1 MLRRNSRRSTNDT
14 GRKRATLFFTGKI
27 SAQSSAAD
35 HDTALMDQ
43 DSSSKDDID
52 SSEMD
57 DDDLQDYLNSLVE
70 TRVSEVIL
78 DPCQL
83 RPPSASPDEV
93 EEEEQEEEH
102 SIRIMEVRR
111 RLSTRLSP
119 TDLRP
124 STSSEPDEE
133 PNLGPQEA
141 KPFLPSAGMILLQ
154 ELSTQLIENPDRFT
168 SKERADAEA
177 QLMRTRKRQ
186 EKETQRAAAAVA
198 AAEAAAVAAA
208 DARAQAEAAAN
219 ALSVRPSQV
228 KRAVAEAAE
237 MRAQAAAD
245 EADDA
250 QARAEAA
257 AEVRSVRPSEIKAR
271 TRAVAEQNTDADSA
285 TASHST
291 RAEEVATFA
300 VAEEAAERARAQTA
314 AEKVDQIPEQADVVA
329 EVRTMRPSEI
339 KAQAQVRRERE
350 VAEQRE
356 RDAGEEPNSA
366 VAKQMQ
372 EMNATVAFAA
382 AAEIVIADA
391 EERVKRRADCMAAKS
406 GDAQLTAVR
415 HGTSNAPEQHEP
427 LKACQSDAVIEA
439 NIPLPDMLL
448 GLAAKVLCGFC
459 MRAGES

>member
-27 SAQSSAAD
+27 SAQSSAGD

-186 EKETQRAAAAVA
+186 EKETQRAR
-198 AAEAAAVAAA
+198 ET
-208 DARAQAEAAAN
+208 E
-219 ALSVRPSQV
+219 
-228 KRAVAEAAE
+228 
-237 MRAQAAAD
+237 
-245 EADDA
+245 
-250 QARAEAA
+250 
-257 AEVRSVRPSEIKAR
+257 
-271 TRAVAEQNTDADSA
+271 
-285 TASHST
+285 
-291 RAEEVATFA
+291 
-300 VAEEAAERARAQTA
+300 
-314 AEKVDQIPEQADVVA
+314 
-329 EVRTMRPSEI
+329 
-339 KAQAQVRRERE
+339 RERE
-350 VAEQRE
+350 R
-356 RDAGEEPNSA
+356 
-366 VAKQMQ
+366 K
-372 EMNATVAFAA
+372 
-382 AAEIVIADA
+382 
-391 EERVKRRADCMAAKS
+391 
-406 GDAQLTAVR
+406 
-415 HGTSNAPEQHEP
+415 
-427 LKACQSDAVIEA
+427 
-439 NIPLPDMLL
+439 
-448 GLAAKVLCGFC
+448 
-459 MRAGES
+459 